1 MTQRHDGKRFFL
13 LLAGACAISLTT
25 SLHAADQPGT
35 VRVFLQYLSSDGNGP
50 DWEAEGSRRIVVRDP
65 DANGFSLL
73 FGSPDY
79 VSSFPFNFQLND
91 GEGNLLLD
99 LTSTTWV
106 RSSVLHIT
114 DDGVQVV
121 RQVYWLVN
129 ESEDPDE
136 LRQILTGLTAATG
149 PDGDVLVIG
158 DRFLDTVSGSTTQ
171 MLNNGGNPVRFSVG
185 LFRK

>member
-1 MTQRHDGKRFFL
+1 MTQQYARKL
-13 LLAGACAISLTT
+13 LLMVLVGACAISLSE
-25 SLHAADQPGT
+25 SLHAADPPGT
-35 VRVFLQYLSSDGNGP
+35 TRFFFEYLSLDGNGP
-50 DWEAEGSRRIVVRDP
+50 DWEAEGSRRIVVHDP

-99 LTSTTWV
+99 LTGTTWV

-121 RQVYWLVN
+121 EVGPRQGP
-129 ESEDPDE
+129 SRGQRDGHP
-136 LRQILTGLTAATG
+136 AA
-149 PDGDVLVIG
+149 
-158 DRFLDTVSGSTTQ
+158 SHQ
-171 MLNNGGNPVRFSVG
+171 NGHSDHVHEPASSPGR
-185 LFRK
+185 